1 MKARRRCRRLW
12 YLESLMV
19 VAWVPIALAT
29 SPAPP
34 GLPITVKAKLS
45 HVPDL
50 HQWVVLTVEVQSA
63 VAIPDTH
70 VELELPRGAEA
81 ETLSWV
87 VDLEANTPVTLTTCM
102 LFHQRLSHGIMPVAT
117 RG

>member
-1 MKARRRCRRLW
+1 MGKAKMKYRELW
-12 YLESLMV
+12 SLGFLLAL
-19 VAWVPIALAT
+19 AWAPIALAT

-34 GLPITVKAKLS
+34 GIPITVKAKLS

-63 VAIPDTH
+63 VAIPATH

-81 ETLSWV
+81 ETVRWLV
-87 VDLEANTPVTLTTCM
+87 ALEANTPVTLTTAI
-102 LFHQRLSHGIMPVAT
+102 LLHHPAT
-117 RG
+117 PT